1 MSGPGDA
8 IAICGVAAILPGA
21 PDAEAFWRNVSE
33 GRYGISEVDPERW
46 DPELHFDPD
55 PKAPE
60 RTYSKIGGWVREWEW
75 DPLGWRLPIPPKVS
89 DAMDEA
95 QKWGVACTRMALL
108 DYGWPE
114 RELDL
119 ERTAVV
125 FGNAMAGEHHYLTS
139 LRLAFPELARELAK
153 APSYASLPG
162 DAREAI
168 ARELEE
174 NLDDWLPPVTEDTM
188 PGELGNCLAGRVANL
203 FNLRGPNFVVDAA
216 CASAVA
222 AMDASFEGLIDGEF
236 DAVIT
241 GGIDRN
247 MGASTFIKFSA
258 IGALSATGTRPYA
271 DGADG
276 FVMGEG
282 ATVFVLKRL
291 ADAERAGDRIYAVVR
306 GVAGSSD
313 GKGKG
318 ITAPNPIGQRLA
330 IERAWADS
338 GLSPEACSLVEGHG
352 TSTAVGDVVEVG
364 SLTEA
369 FSGAGLAP
377 GSVALGSV
385 KSNIGHLK
393 SAAGGAGLL
402 KAALAL
408 HHKVLPPSLHF
419 ERPNPNID
427 WSASPF
433 AVNTELREW
442 ERRDDTPRVAA
453 VSAFGFGGTN
463 FHAVLEEHVPGR
475 LNGNGRAAVSVPA
488 DPGRPQAKAPVR
500 GALVIGAE
508 DEAAIGDQLRA
519 ALESARAGRAPG
531 PEAPRAA
538 TLRAPQRLAIDY
550 GDPAELATKA
560 EVAIRAFD
568 SGSAAAWQALRARGI
583 FRGSGPPPEV
593 AFLYTGQGSQYANM
607 LGELRRIEPLV
618 AEAFEEADE
627 VMRPLLDGR
636 ALSEIVFPDPGDA
649 DAVAAAEAELRK
661 TEVTQPAVLT
671 VDIALTRLLDAYGIT
686 PDFVMGHSLGEYGAL
701 VAAGVLPFE
710 QALEAVSARG
720 REMADLDMPDPG
732 AMAAV
737 SAPAEEIEE
746 VLAQTEGYIVLAN
759 VNSTHQVVVGGAS
772 EPVGRA
778 VAAFEERGHQAIP
791 LPVSHAFHTEIV
803 APAGEPLRAMLGRL
817 SLAPPRIPIV
827 ANVDGEF
834 YPSGPGVE
842 EQIIDILGR
851 QVASPVQFVKGL
863 RTLFDAG
870 ARVFVETGPKRAL
883 HGFASD
889 VIGDEQAM
897 NLYTNHPK
905 LGDLVSFN
913 HALCGLYASGLGT
926 GGDGEQAAAAPAPA
940 ASEPAPAA
948 AAPAPPPPA
957 AKSEDLYRELGRLSA
972 EFIRR
977 GSELVGGDG
986 LSPSARG
993 EPVVIT
999 GASLGLPGTER
1010 VFDDRNV
1017 ARILHGEQFID
1028 VLPSH
1033 LRHEILDRRIT
1044 RLVKGE
1050 DGSASFE
1057 EIGDVAE
1064 VIKLAARGGELDLAA
1079 EFGVESERVAALGAA
1094 PSSRSAPGS
1103 TRCAMRAYPG
1113 ARLQDHHD
1121 GYAASRW
1128 LDPADGDARR
1138 HRGDLRRGLPRP
1150 GGVRGRD
1157 RAFRRRPLAARAA
1170 GRAGGAAGPPRR
1182 PRRQRRAD
1190 RGRSPHPRPPGAS
1203 WRRSP
1208 IASIAAS
1215 SSGSSRWVTPSS
1227 RS

>member
-1 MSGPGDA
+1 MSEPGDG
-8 IAICGVAAILPGA
+8 IAICGVAAILPDA
-21 PDAEAFWRNVSE
+21 PDVEAFWRNVCE

-46 DPELHFDPD
+46 DPELHYDPD
-55 PKAPE
+55 PKATE
-60 RTYSKIGGWVREWEW
+60 RTDSKIGGWVRDWEW

-89 DAMDEA
+89 DAMDVA
-95 QKWGVACTRMALL
+95 QKWGVAGTRMALS

-114 RELDL
+114 RELNL

-125 FGNAMAGEHHYLTS
+125 FGNAMAGEHHYLTA

-153 APSYASLPG
+153 APSYARLPG
-162 DAREAI
+162 EARDAI

-174 NLDDWLPPVTEDTM
+174 NLDGWLPPVTEDTM

-222 AMDASFEGLIDGEF
+222 AMDASIGGLIDREF

-291 ADAERAGDRIYAVVR
+291 EDAERAGDRIYAVVR

-313 GKGKG
+313 GRGKG
-318 ITAPNPIGQRLA
+318 LTAPNPIGQKLA

-338 GLSPEACSLVEGHG
+338 GLSPAACSLVEGHG
-352 TSTAVGDVVEVG
+352 TSTAVGDVVEVE

-369 FSGAGLAP
+369 FSGAGLAT

-408 HHKVLPPSLHF
+408 HHEVLPPSLNF
-419 ERPNPNID
+419 EHPNPNID
-427 WSASPF
+427 WAASPF

-442 ERRDDTPRVAA
+442 ERHDGAPRVAA

-463 FHAVLEEHVPGR
+463 FHAVLEEYIPGR
-475 LNGNGRAAVSVPA
+475 LNGNGRAAISVPTEA
-488 DPGRPQAKAPVR
+488 GSGEAKAPVR
-500 GALVIGAE
+500 GALVIDAS
-508 DEAAIGDQLRA
+508 DEAGIAEQLSAAIA
-519 ALESARAGRAPG
+519 AARAGRAPG
-531 PEAPRAA
+531 PEPPTSAA
-538 TLRAPQRLAIDY
+538 LGSDERLVIDY
-550 GDPAELATKA
+550 GDAAELAAKG
-560 EVAIRAFD
+560 EVALKALD

-583 FRGSGPPPEV
+583 FRCSGPPGKV

-607 LGELRRIEPLV
+607 LAELRGVEPIV

-636 ALSEIVFPDPGDA
+636 ALSEIVFADPADA
-649 DAVAAAEAELRK
+649 DALAAAEAELRK

-671 VDIALTRLLDAYGIT
+671 VDVALTRLLDAYGIG

-701 VAAGVLPFE
+701 VVAGVLPFE

-720 REMADLDMPDPG
+720 REMVGLDLPDPG

-737 SAPAEEIEE
+737 SAPSEEIEE
-746 VLAQTEGYIVLAN
+746 VLAQIDGYVVLAN
-759 VNSTHQVVVGGAS
+759 VNSPHQVVLGGAS

-803 APAGEPLRAMLGRL
+803 APASEPLRAMLRRL
-817 SLAPPRIPIV
+817 RLAPPRIPIV

-834 YPSGPGVE
+834 YPNGPGVE
-842 EQIIDILGR
+842 EQIVDILGR

-863 RTLFDAG
+863 GTLFDAG

-883 HGFASD
+883 HGFAAD
-889 VIGDEQAM
+889 VIGDERAI

-913 HALCGLYASGLGT
+913 HALCGLWASGLGN
-926 GGDGEQAAAAPAPA
+926 GSDGAQPEARPARHEAPL
-940 ASEPAPAA
+940 AS
-948 AAPAPPPPA
+948 APPPNAPPA
-957 AKSEDLYRELGRLSA
+957 PVPASEDVYRELGRLSA

-977 GSELVGGDG
+977 GSELVAGEGIAPG
-986 LSPSARG
+986 APG

-999 GASLGLPGTER
+999 GA
-1010 VFDDRNV
+1010 
-1017 ARILHGEQFID
+1017 A
-1028 VLPSH
+1028 
-1033 LRHEILDRRIT
+1033 
-1044 RLVKGE
+1044 
-1050 DGSASFE
+1050 
-1057 EIGDVAE
+1057 
-1064 VIKLAARGGELDLAA
+1064 
-1079 EFGVESERVAALGAA
+1079 
-1094 PSSRSAPGS
+1094 
-1103 TRCAMRAYPG
+1103 
-1113 ARLQDHHD
+1113 
-1121 GYAASRW
+1121 
-1128 LDPADGDARR
+1128 
-1138 HRGDLRRGLPRP
+1138 
-1150 GGVRGRD
+1150 
-1157 RAFRRRPLAARAA
+1157 
-1170 GRAGGAAGPPRR
+1170 
-1182 PRRQRRAD
+1182 
-1190 RGRSPHPRPPGAS
+1190 
-1203 WRRSP
+1203 
-1208 IASIAAS
+1208 
-1215 SSGSSRWVTPSS
+1215 
-1227 RS
+1227 